1 MSASR
6 GAGMRPRSGRATTAP
21 RVTAAPPE
29 PPTAET
35 RLAALIEAGT
45 VVASGLDL
53 DSILARLL
61 DLARSLTG
69 ARYAAVGVLNAGGT
83 RIERFVTT
91 GVSAAERAA
100 IGDPPVGLGILGV
113 LITDPRPLRL
123 TDLGADPRAAG
134 FPPAHPPMRSF
145 LGVPVV
151 AGEAVFGNLYLTDK
165 AGGDFTADDE
175 RVIVSLAAQAG
186 VAVQNARLYRQAR
199 DRARDLEE
207 AVRELSSIHDI
218 ADAVLAGDPRDD
230 TLRLV
235 AERAL
240 RALECSQVYIALPDA
255 SGTALEVVAAAGAG
269 ADRLAGHELPLGA
282 SKIGTAMRARRSVVV
297 EDLTTD
303 PDAHQPTVALLGVRS
318 QVIVPLVHR
327 SQALGAITAG
337 DVREGRALT
346 DDDRRILETYA
357 TRAVLAIVIARVLS
371 AERERLEAEGRLCA
385 SEQREADRRETLRR
399 VVDAQE
405 HERRRIARELHDET
419 GQALTSVLLGL
430 RLIEEETPG
439 VRAAV
444 SELRET
450 IASAIQELRALAV
463 ELRPK
468 ALDDFGLGAA
478 IERLADTYSRRTGIA
493 IDVHVAG
500 LSERLPEAVETALY
514 RIIQESLTNVAKH
527 AGAATASVTV
537 HRLRDAVT
545 IVVEDDGA
553 GFDTGVASPGLGLT
567 SMRERAELVSG
578 TVRIESRPGGGTTI
592 AVEVPL

>member
-1 MSASR
+1 MT
-6 GAGMRPRSGRATTAP
+6 PT
-21 RVTAAPPE
+21 PPE
-29 PPTAET
+29 SPSDA

-53 DSILARLL
+53 DAVLARLL
-61 DLARSLTG
+61 DLARALTG
-69 ARYAAVGVLNAGGT
+69 ARYAAVGVLNASGS
-83 RIERFVTT
+83 RIERFVTA
-91 GVSAAERAA
+91 GLSAAERAA
-100 IGDPPVGLGILGV
+100 IGAPPVGLGILGA

-123 TDLGADPRAAG
+123 PDLTSDPRATG
-134 FPPAHPPMRSF
+134 FPAGHPQMRSF

-151 AGEAVFGNLYLTDK
+151 AGGAVFGNLYMTDK
-165 AGGDFTADDE
+165 ADGDFTGEDE
-175 RVIVSLAAQAG
+175 RLIVTLAAQAG
-186 VAVQNARLYRQAR
+186 VAVENARLYEQAR
-199 DRARDLEE
+199 DRTRELEE

-218 ADAVLAGDPRDD
+218 ADAVLAGDPRED

-235 AERAL
+235 AERAQA
-240 RALECSQVYIALPDA
+240 ALGCSQVYIALPGEDA
-255 SGTALEVVAAAGAG
+255 STLTVVAAAGAG
-269 ADRLAGHELPLGA
+269 ADRLLGIELPAGA
-282 SKIGTAMRARRSVVV
+282 SKIGTAIRARRSVIVD
-297 EDLTTD
+297 DLTAD
-303 PDAHQPTVALLGVRS
+303 PDAHQPTVALLGIRS

-327 SQALGAITAG
+327 SQVLGAITAG
-337 DVREGRALT
+337 DEREGRVLT
-346 DDDRRILETYA
+346 AADRRVLETYA

-371 AERERLEAEGRLCA
+371 AERERLEAEGRLRA
-385 SEQREADRRETLRR
+385 SELREAGRRETLRR

-430 RLIEEETPG
+430 RLIEEVSPD

-444 SELRET
+444 TELRET
-450 IASAIQELRALAV
+450 ITAAIQELRALAV
-463 ELRPK
+463 DLRPK

-478 IERLADTYSRRTGIA
+478 IERLADTYSRRTGIVV
-493 IDVHVAG
+493 DVHVAG
-500 LSERLPEAVETALY
+500 LSDRLPEDVETALY

-537 HRLRDAVT
+537 HRRPRLIS

-553 GFDTGVASPGLGLT
+553 GFDPTRVTDGLGLT

-578 TVRIESRPGGGTTI
+578 TVRVESRPGGGTTI